1 MSRIR
6 LGWLTLVILV
16 LSFYQSPAITD
27 CRGASVDQW
36 LGAHMQFGSI
46 LLLVFVIMLLAV
58 VPVGLYGLRQVLHER
73 GFWRNF

>member
-6 LGWLTLVILV
+6 QDWLTLDTLV
-16 LSFYQSPAITD
+16 LLFNQSTAVTD
-27 CRGASVDQW
+27 GCGAFGVQR
-36 LGAHMQFGSI
+36 LGEVMHFGSV
-46 LLLVFVIMLLAV
+46 LLLVFVIVLLAV

>member
-1 MSRIR
+1 M
-6 LGWLTLVILV
+6 
-16 LSFYQSPAITD
+16 
-27 CRGASVDQW
+27 
-36 LGAHMQFGSI
+36 HFGSI

>member
-1 MSRIR
+1 M
-6 LGWLTLVILV
+6 
-16 LSFYQSPAITD
+16 TD
-27 CRGASVDQW
+27 FCRASVDQR
-36 LGAHMQFGSI
+36 LGAHMQFGSV